1 MVQAGIILELF
12 GVDYGNSKETG
23 TKEHYL
29 WLEIDL

>member
-1 MVQAGIILELF
+1 MILELSN
-12 GVDYGNSKETG
+12 VDYGKSKDTG